1 MIGGRY
7 SLDREI
13 GRGGMG
19 AVWLG
24 RDEVLGR
31 MVAIKRVGHQPGGTS
46 PDLVRAERE
55 ARVAARVNHPHVV
68 AVFDLVQEDDQQWLV
83 MEYVEGHTL
92 AELIRDEGA
101 MPPDRAAAILAQAAE
116 ALAAAHAA
124 GVVHRDVKPSNIL
137 VTPEGQA
144 KLSDFGLARAEA
156 DAALTRT
163 GMVTGSPAY
172 LAPEIASGQEVTAAA
187 DVWSLGATLFHTLS
201 GRPPYDVGDNVL
213 GALYRIVNEP
223 PPRLADAGW
232 LAPLVES
239 SMTHDPSARWTMAD
253 VAAYL
258 RSGPGAVVPVP
269 AGAGHAVPETSETE
283 VPETPTEVLTTT
295 PPVAAPP
302 PSPAGTTHRRRRGGV
317 LPWLVAAGVV
327 ALAVMIGLVLYYGT
341 GDSPPPPEEANSSES
356 PSDSGSP
363 EPQAD
368 PADMEAFVEDYLTTA
383 ASDPPTGFTMLT
395 PEFQEES
402 GGLEGYTTFWGQVS
416 NPRLTDVDASADDP
430 SNLTVSYGYDYS
442 FPGEGRQH
450 DDVTL
455 RLVFQDGR
463 YLIADEL

>member
-31 MVAIKRVGHQPGGTS
+31 MVAIKLVGQQPGGSS

-83 MEYVEGHTL
+83 MEYVEGRTL
-92 AELIRDEGA
+92 AELVRDEGA

-124 GVVHRDVKPSNIL
+124 GVIHRDVKPSNIL
-137 VTPEGQA
+137 VTPQGQA
-144 KLSDFGLARAEA
+144 KLSDFGIARAEA

-223 PPRLADAGW
+223 PPRLDDAGW

-239 SMTHDPSARWTMAD
+239 SMTHDPAARWTMAD
-253 VAAYL
+253 VAVFL
-258 RSGPGAVVPVP
+258 RTGPGAPVPVP
-269 AGAGHAVPETSETE
+269 TAAGHAGSPDPEPEA
-283 VPETPTEVLTTT
+283 PETPTEVLTTT
-295 PPVAAPP
+295 PPTVEPPTPEVA
-302 PSPAGTTHRRRRGGV
+302 SERRRRGGV
-317 LPWLVAAGVV
+317 LPWLVGAGVV
-327 ALAVMIGLVLYYGT
+327 ALAVMIGLVIYYGT
-341 GDSPPPPEEANSSES
+341 RDSPPPPDDATSAES
-356 PSDSGSP
+356 PSVTDSP
-363 EPQAD
+363 DPQPD
-368 PADMEAFVEDYLTTA
+368 PAGMEAFVEDYLTTA
-383 ASDPPTGFTMLT
+383 AGDPPTGFTMLT

-402 GGLEGYTTFWGQVS
+402 GGLEGYTAFWGQVA
-416 NPRLTDVDASADDP
+416 NPRLTDVQANAEDP
-430 SNLTVSYGYDYS
+430 ANLTVSYGYDYS